1 MKDHDIYKEYFLN
14 EHFSPT
20 ERQMMLI
27 TEFLYGK
34 DRVETKDLNFKEK
47 EDERWFRT
55 LGL

>member
-34 DRVETKDLNFKEK
+34 NRVETKDLNFKEDK
-47 EDERWFRT
+47 DET
-55 LGL
+55 Q